1 MPFASANPTE
11 TKRPEGDTMNLVERV
26 KGILLSP
33 REEWPKIP
41 AETETTQ
48 SLYTG
53 YIMILAA
60 IGPLALLIRSLAMG
74 RFIEILT
81 CIIAY
86 GVGLGA
92 TYVMALIVD
101 WLAPT
106 FGGEKNF
113 IQSLKLVAYS
123 YTAAWVAGIFH
134 LMPGIGGVIGLI
146 ASIYSFY
153 TFYLGVPT
161 MKKCPPE
168 KAVGYTVVVVI
179 CGIVLGGVLFNVLL
193 SVIVGGSVMR
203 MMGAGML

>member
-1 MPFASANPTE
+1 
-11 TKRPEGDTMNLVERV
+11 MNLVDRV

-33 REEWPKIP
+33 KEEWTKIS

-92 TYVMALIVD
+92 TYVIALIVD

-113 IQSLKLVAYS
+113 IQSLKLSAYS
-123 YTAAWVAGIFH
+123 YTAVWIAGILH
-134 LMPGIGGVIGLI
+134 LIGALGGILSLV
-146 ASIYSFY
+146 AAIYSLY
-153 TFYLGVPT
+153 TFYLGVT
-161 MKKCPPE
+161 VMKKCPQE
-168 KAVGYTVVVVI
+168 KAVAYTVVVIV
-179 CGIVLGGVLFNVLL
+179 CGIVLGIV
-193 SVIVGGSVMR
+193 VGGLLMSTLFGG
-203 MMGAGML
+203 MMAM